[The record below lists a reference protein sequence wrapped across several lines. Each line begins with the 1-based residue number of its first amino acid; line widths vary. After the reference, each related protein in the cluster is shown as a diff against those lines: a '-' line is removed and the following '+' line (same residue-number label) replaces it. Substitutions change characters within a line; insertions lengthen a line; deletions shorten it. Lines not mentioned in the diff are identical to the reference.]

1 MSGRYY
7 LENLAVFKPER
18 QSAIIKLILAIQ
30 ERERQR
36 EERRDSTWAFGQDAH
51 QVWNVLNNYF
61 YKDYNSVQGDP
72 LGLGVHFPRQQA
84 RVNVNMF
91 VARLADSVACWAL
104 FGI

>member
-1 MSGRYY
+1 MPSLLKIVGAISAASTKSGI
-7 LENLAVFKPER
+7 P
-18 QSAIIKLILAIQ
+18 
-30 ERERQR
+30 
-36 EERRDSTWAFGQDAH
+36 D
-51 QVWNVLNNYF
+51 F
-61 YKDYNSVQGDP
+61 YKDFNSVQGDP